1 MTFADVLRIK
11 SDKPTYFP
19 SARPTYRMSSYAAS
33 QQNVF
38 ISLSLSLFSV
48 CYLTLIINLSLLF
61 RFASFLKILGLNVKE
76 ISNTTRRRQ
85 SRHPHGCRA
94 HLNKAQCGES
104 PAPGNSHPLPLPIR
118 CTDVDILSSCRISH
132 FYDYLTSLRGETSN
146 LFNDLSRGKGNMSF
160 PH

>member
-1 MTFADVLRIK
+1 MFSAFK

-19 SARPTYRMSSYAAS
+19 AATKRLYL
-33 QQNVF
+33 
-38 ISLSLSLFSV
+38 SLSLSLFSV
-48 CYLTLIINLSLLF
+48 CYLTLIIGLSLLF

-94 HLNKAQCGES
+94 HFNKAQCGES
-104 PAPGNSHPLPLPIR
+104 LAPGNSHPLPLPIR
-118 CTDVDILSSCRISH
+118 CTDVDILWSCRISH